1 MSGGG
6 AGLMSGGGASMRS
19 GTPGG
24 RGTSG
29 FRGCSI
35 MPGVVQ
41 PAGRGRTAGAPR
53 IAELMLGPLFH
64 AWERYLASIAK
75 DRKVRPFE
83 WGLEWLSPNGRE
95 GAVNPEEHLQRWVA
109 DVMSDTRAFFHA
121 PPTREYDFE
130 PAPAGSHKG
139 EAGTLRF
146 PSAFVTPHPEN
157 NTVRARWFPAG
168 SFSSAGRVP
177 RPARGSGAGGGIG
190 PARAVVVLPQ
200 WNSDRDAHIG
210 LSRLLARCGISAL
223 RLSLPYHD
231 DRMPPELTRADYIVS
246 SNIART
252 VQVCRQ
258 AVLDSKRAID
268 WLALQGYDRIG
279 MLGTSLGS
287 CLAMLTTAHEPRIRA
302 QALNHVSPWFADVVW
317 RGLST
322 RHVRQGLDGHL
333 ELPHLR
339 DLWRPISPFSYLDQ
353 VRHARTLLVYARY
366 DLTFPV
372 DLSRTLVQEFRE
384 RNLPH
389 EVSVL
394 PCGHY
399 STGVAPFKFLDGY
412 VLTQFLRRNL

>member
-1 MSGGG
+1 
-6 AGLMSGGGASMRS
+6 
-19 GTPGG
+19 
-24 RGTSG
+24 
-29 FRGCSI
+29 
-35 MPGVVQ
+35 
-41 PAGRGRTAGAPR
+41 
-53 IAELMLGPLFH
+53 MLAPLFH
-64 AWERYLASIAK
+64 AWERHLASISK

-83 WGLEWLSPNGRE
+83 WGLEWLSPSGA
-95 GAVNPEEHLQRWVA
+95 GAVNHPANPEEHLQRWVA
-109 DVMSDTRAFFHA
+109 DVMSDTRAFFDA

-130 PAPAGSHKG
+130 PAPAGSHTE

-146 PSAFVTPHPEN
+146 PSAFVTPHAEN

-168 SFSSAGRVP
+168 SFSSVGRVP
-177 RPARGSGAGGGIG
+177 RPVRRSGPQPRPAQPARLRRVAQRPDRGEGGSG

-200 WNSDRDAHIG
+200 WNSDRGAHVG

-246 SNIART
+246 SNIGRT

-268 WLALQGYDRIG
+268 WLVLQGYDRIG

-333 ELPHLR
+333 ELPQLR

-372 DLSRTLVQEFRE
+372 DLSRTLVQGFSD

-399 STGVAPFKFLDGY
+399 STGMAPFKFLDGY